1 MDKRIKR
8 GSTSRNI
15 PLPFIGIMAAA
26 ALLLVA
32 GIALLVMGSP
42 GEGSKTGPRLSVN
55 QDRID
60 FGRVPL
66 DKTVRAEF
74 QLTNTGDAVLTLDT
88 STPVQVL
95 EGC

>member
-1 MDKRIKR
+1 MDKRVVRASLPHK
-8 GSTSRNI
+8 I
-15 PLPFIGIMAAA
+15 PLPLIGIMAAA
-26 ALLLVA
+26 AVLLVA
-32 GIALLVMGSP
+32 GIALLATGGP
-42 GEGSKTGPRLSVN
+42 GEGPRTGPRLAVN

-74 QLTNTGDAVLTLDT
+74 TLTNTGDRVLTLDT